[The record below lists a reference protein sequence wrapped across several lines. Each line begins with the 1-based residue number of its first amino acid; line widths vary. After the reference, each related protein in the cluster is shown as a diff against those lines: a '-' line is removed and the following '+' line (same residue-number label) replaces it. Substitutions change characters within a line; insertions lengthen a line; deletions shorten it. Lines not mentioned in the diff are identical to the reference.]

1 MALAW
6 SAALNPTQIS
16 RVHGTSSRD
25 GLVLVQEQ
33 KGQYGFYKLRQ
44 NGIRPKKSRSI
55 VLYASIGETVED
67 KGTDSSNSEEP
78 SQKSEQAD
86 ATKPPTLSTASPFVG
101 AKISSRIAARAGDTN
116 NGRGTASTKI
126 PTTPTSFKSPFADG
140 LPPFSRST
148 PSSQASSTFS
158 PKPSGPQTFSP
169 KPPSSQGSPFS
180 SPLAGTEKLKGSK
193 PSVFLDSRAGG
204 AFKQPGPK
212 GLLDSLRQS
221 ENATTKFGQPIV
233 PTNLF
238 DEPDKLTAED
248 KKRFDFT
255 FNAGQLFLVFSFLT
269 IIGVMLGT
277 AYLVWKVGAIHYN
290 EY

>member
-1 MALAW
+1 MALASW

-16 RVHGTSSRD
+16 RQHGTPGRD

-33 KGQYGFYKLRQ
+33 KVQYGFYKPRQ
-44 NGIRPKKSRSI
+44 NGIRPKKNGSI

-67 KGTDSSNSEEP
+67 KGTDSSNGEEP
-78 SQKSEQAD
+78 LLKSEQAD
-86 ATKPPTLSTASPFVG
+86 AAKPPTVSAASPFVG
-101 AKISSRIAARAGDTN
+101 AKISSRMAAGVGDTAK
-116 NGRGTASTKI
+116 GRGTASTKMA
-126 PTTPTSFKSPFADG
+126 TTPTSFKSPIADG

-148 PSSQASSTFS
+148 PSSQGNTFS
-158 PKPSGPQTFSP
+158 PKLSGPQTFSP

-221 ENATTKFGQPIV
+221 ENTTTKFGQPIV